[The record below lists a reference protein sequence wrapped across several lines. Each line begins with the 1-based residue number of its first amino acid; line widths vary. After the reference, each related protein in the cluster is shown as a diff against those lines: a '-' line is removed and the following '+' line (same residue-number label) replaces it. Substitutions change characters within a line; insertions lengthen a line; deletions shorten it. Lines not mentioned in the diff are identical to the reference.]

1 MVQQGR
7 RASFQFFLVLRNL
20 ERMVT
25 FITLGPRRV
34 SMGRK
39 NNNSRAVT
47 RVYTHLLETGPLSSV
62 NLHAWYC
69 DTHKSKVRADGLRSM
84 DQWVQTL
91 LKSGCFVRAGWVS
104 RNTGEVVCGPGP
116 RPMNAGGKRN
126 KNVVPLI
133 DVRPIGEIIKPYV
146 EGWVHVQR
154 RLDNMP
160 AFVRDAVAEASA

>member
-1 MVQQGR
+1 
-7 RASFQFFLVLRNL
+7 
-20 ERMVT
+20 MVT

-34 SMGRK
+34 TMGRK

-91 LKSGCFVRAGWVS
+91 LKS
-104 RNTGEVVCGPGP
+104 
-116 RPMNAGGKRN
+116 
-126 KNVVPLI
+126 
-133 DVRPIGEIIKPYV
+133 
-146 EGWVHVQR
+146 
-154 RLDNMP
+154 
-160 AFVRDAVAEASA
+160 